1 MDFATAAAQNS
12 YAELMLSGLA
22 LQKTDD
28 QAVRHFSEMMLE
40 HHTPAI
46 RNLIQRL
53 EGSDITVP
61 VMPNSEQI
69 EAVERLEGLSGEEFT
84 QAYMQHQLEAHE
96 EAVAVFEQG
105 AESAEAEDLRSYA
118 MLMLPIMRAHLG
130 LRRWSPRAAAS
141 SGPKAPAARRVRSCG
156 WGGAGRPGCPKAGL
170 RIVDSTAVAELPLV
184 AGLRPRVVG

>member
-1 MDFATAAAQNS
+1 MRDLIAAAIAAFALSTTTALAQSDQTAQAEAGQDQAVQAGEMDFATAAAQNS

-22 LQKTDD
+22 LQKTHD

-46 RNLIQRL
+46 RKLIQRL

-61 VMPNSEQI
+61 VMPNSEQM

-96 EAVAVFEQG
+96 KAVAVFEQG
-105 AESAEAEDLRSYA
+105 AESAEAEDLR
-118 MLMLPIMRAHLG
+118 
-130 LRRWSPRAAAS
+130 RRRTC
-141 SGPKAPAARRVRSCG
+141 GPTPC
-156 WGGAGRPGCPKAGL
+156 
-170 RIVDSTAVAELPLV
+170 
-184 AGLRPRVVG
+184 